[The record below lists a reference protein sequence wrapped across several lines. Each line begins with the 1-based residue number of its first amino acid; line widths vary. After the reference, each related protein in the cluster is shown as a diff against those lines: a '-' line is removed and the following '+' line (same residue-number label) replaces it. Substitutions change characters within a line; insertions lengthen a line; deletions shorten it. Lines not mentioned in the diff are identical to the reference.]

1 MNDIYPAAEDAAGE
15 QKTPLSFEIYQGIT
29 SLWSVLPRRS
39 RGSLAVR
46 RVAVLAGSYFFITLL
61 RQRFMTD
68 DKQNTPFPPEDR
80 RTEYVSD
87 KVTPGQKQLVL
98 WLADECGMTVS
109 NYILTRV
116 FGYRPKAKLTAWKE
130 TVMETLIGCRSNLVN
145 YMSALR
151 GMNPERRRQM
161 FGSYPFILEWL
172 KDFGQLVDRVTG
184 VLDRVRLNNRVPDG
198 TRNNEDREEES

>member
-1 MNDIYPAAEDAAGE
+1 
-15 QKTPLSFEIYQGIT
+15 
-29 SLWSVLPRRS
+29 
-39 RGSLAVR
+39 
-46 RVAVLAGSYFFITLL
+46 
-61 RQRFMTD
+61 MTD